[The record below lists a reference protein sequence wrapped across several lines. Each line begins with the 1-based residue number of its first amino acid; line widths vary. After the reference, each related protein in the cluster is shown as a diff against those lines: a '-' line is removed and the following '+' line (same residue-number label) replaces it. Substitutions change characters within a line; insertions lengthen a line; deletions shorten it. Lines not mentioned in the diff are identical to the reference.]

1 MTPGDRE
8 LEDLRAEL
16 RMARQT
22 ADDLGVFA
30 HLFEALEAPVAV
42 WHVAPGGDRCDLI
55 ASNAASASI
64 LGERGAGEQDPP
76 TFAGPDLLARLKPLL
91 EATGPVELGE
101 FSSLDG
107 ARVYAARGCALEDGL
122 VGVGFFDVTERRA
135 LERERRDI
143 NLRMQHAQKLE
154 SLGVLAGG
162 IAHDFNNLLAG
173 ILGNTSLALMDLPP
187 SSPARALLERAEAT
201 ARVASELTRQMLAY
215 SGRGRFVIENLDL
228 STVVEEMTR
237 LLSVSLHAGAAL
249 RFDIARDLPPVEM
262 DASQIR
268 QVVMNLVTNASDAL
282 QGAGGIISVRTGR
295 LSADEEA
302 LTRCWL
308 SDGVTGG
315 EFVFVEVSDSGAG
328 MTKETQAR
336 LFDPF
341 FTTKATGRGLGMAAV
356 LGIVR
361 GHKGAIR
368 VYSELGHGTTIRVLL
383 PVAHGLT
390 ITTQTPPVVPAQA
403 PRDALVLVVDDE
415 AAVRTIACAVLER
428 AGCRTL
434 GAANGEEALALFSLQ
449 PDEIDLVLL
458 DLTMP
463 VMDGEETFH
472 ALRALRPDVR
482 VIMTSGYNRQD
493 ATARLAGRRLAG
505 FLQKPWTAAA
515 LQEAVAAALEGG
527 EDGGLPAR

>member
-1 MTPGDRE
+1 LTPGDRE

-64 LGERGAGEQDPP
+64 LGERVAGEQDPP

-162 IAHDFNNLLAG
+162 
-173 ILGNTSLALMDLPP
+173 LPP

-341 FTTKATGRGLGMAAV
+341 FTTTATGRGLGMAAV

-390 ITTQTPPVVPAQA
+390 ITTQTTPVVPAQA